1 MHTDA
6 HGPPHHTRSTHNP
19 AHSVPSS
26 HAAQPWV
33 VACFLP
39 DLSVHPAPDHRTLCC
54 SFQRELQ
61 SCDTDDDVAM
71 CFIKNQAAFEKYLE
85 FLVGRVQAESAV
97 VGTAVQEFY
106 KVPPSPGPT
115 DY

>member
-1 MHTDA
+1 M
-6 HGPPHHTRSTHNP
+6 
-19 AHSVPSS
+19 HSVPSS
-26 HAAQPWV
+26 HTAQPWEV
-33 VACFLP
+33 VCFLP
-39 DLSVHPAPDHRTLCC
+39 VLRAGPPPDHCALCH

-71 CFIKNQAAFEKYLE
+71 CFIKNQAAFETYLE

-115 DY
+115 AY

>member
-1 MHTDA
+1 
-6 HGPPHHTRSTHNP
+6 
-19 AHSVPSS
+19 
-26 HAAQPWV
+26 
-33 VACFLP
+33 
-39 DLSVHPAPDHRTLCC
+39 
-54 SFQRELQ
+54 
-61 SCDTDDDVAM
+61 M

-106 KVPPSPGPT
+106 KVTPSLGPT